1 MKLPFVYQNF
11 VFTDAE
17 SDINQPER
25 TLDMFNLGSMLNLGS
40 TEPVIG
46 SASTLVECSAMDL
59 FKYLGDDL
67 FQNYPKWSPEVKE
80 LEQLTPGPVQ
90 LGTLGRQVRV
100 DQGRRSES
108 RFKIFAYEPGE
119 RLTLVGV
126 SDPFRC
132 TYKLQ
137 DANSMKSTRLTF
149 TFELLELLVVMR
161 PFEALV
167 RVAIKEGA
175 GRTVQNIK
183 RLVEADKAMKTSA
196 T

>member
-1 MKLPFVYQNF
+1 
-11 VFTDAE
+11 
-17 SDINQPER
+17 
-25 TLDMFNLGSMLNLGS
+25 MFNLGSMLNLGS

-59 FKYLGDDL
+59 FKYIGNGL

-90 LGTLGRQVRV
+90 LGTEGRQVRV

-108 RFKIFAYEPGE
+108 RFKIFAYEPGV

-132 TYKLQ
+132 TYEFR
-137 DANSMKSTRLTF
+137 DINSDNSTRLTF

-167 RVAIKEGA
+167 RVAIKDGA
-175 GRTVQNIK
+175 ERTVQNIK
-183 RLVEADKAMKTSA
+183 RLVEADKAMKTS
-196 T
+196 TT